1 MQIILKMD
9 PKNVYVTFAIVC
21 ISAPVLGVLF
31 GGILIQRMGGYTEP
45 KALDAC
51 YYISI
56 LALLSGIFI
65 PFLDYVPLIVV
76 LIWLLLFF
84 GGSIVPGLTGILI
97 NSASNKMK
105 EVSNSITHLCYNLLG
120 YLPSPVLYGLV
131 CKYTGGSESR
141 YGLHLL
147 MFWAIFG
154 VMFLYLSRLSR
165 NKMES
170 DTKQIFELSNN
181 YENDVKDKREVTID
195 ASLSALYGRFS
206 IGNLK

>member
-9 PKNVYVTFAIVC
+9 PKNVYITFAVVC

-31 GGILIQRMGGYTEP
+31 GGILIQRMGGYTDP

-51 YYISI
+51 YYVSI
-56 LALLSGIFI
+56 LAALSGITI
-65 PFLDYVPLIVV
+65 PFLDNIPLFVG

-97 NSASNKMK
+97 NSASNRMK

-131 CKYTGGSESR
+131 CKYTGGTNSR
-141 YGLHLL
+141 YGLHVI
-147 MFWAIFG
+147 MFWSLFG
-154 VMFLYLSRLSR
+154 VLFLYLSRIYR
-165 NKMES
+165 NKIERES
-170 DTKQIFELSNN
+170 KQLFELSNN
-181 YENDVKDKREVTID
+181 YENVNKHRRQLTID
-195 ASLSALYGRFS
+195 SSLGALFGRSS
-206 IGNLK
+206 IR

>member
-9 PKNVYVTFAIVC
+9 PRQVYIIFAVVC

-31 GGILIQRMGGYTEP
+31 GGILIQRMGGYTDP
-45 KALDAC
+45 KALDSC

-65 PFLDYVPLIVV
+65 PFLNNITLFVI

-131 CKYTGGSESR
+131 CKYTGGSTSR

-147 MFWAIFG
+147 MCWSILG
-154 VMFLYLSRLSR
+154 VSFLYLSRISR
-165 NKMES
+165 NKIQTES
-170 DTKQIFELSNN
+170 KQIFEISKN
-181 YENDVKDKREVTID
+181 YENITKHKRQLTID
-195 ASLSALYGRFS
+195 SSLGALFGRIS
-206 IGNLK
+206 IGQHK